1 MFGDDKDNKKTMG
14 DHGDDEMTPRDVEKI
29 AFFSSSNDGMLG
41 TCQGCWAMQRKHQ
54 GCQVAQGK

>member
-29 AFFSSSNDGMLG
+29 AFFQATMM
-41 TCQGCWAMQRKHQ
+41 GCWEHAKDVGQCK
-54 GCQVAQGK
+54 GNIEDVK